1 MHTHYR
7 TLLLGI
13 VLALMYA
20 LRRRPAR
27 KAQVRLL
34 AAGLVLATVLL
45 FVNRNSS
52 DGRWFI
58 VKQAGQVFLQ
68 HWQNGA
74 GSYSTAFNHQ
84 QAQYFS
90 NQPTLHTK
98 EALLASDGFYCNNEF
113 LQLGIEQGIIPVLL
127 LLSLTGYFIHRL
139 YTSFKTKLAAA
150 AHIVIALLIP
160 FITGLFLSYPLHQPV
175 GLFVFCLLFCLLV
188 ATDRRWGRFAKA
200 GRWLAAGVICFT
212 LLLIVN
218 RQMQLRHYKNVFNEA
233 VLTANSGYTQKAIAL
248 LLPLQH
254 NRFVA
259 QNYAAL
265 LAGLYH
271 QTGQTTK
278 AIAVI
283 ESMHQRIC
291 THELHQLLGNYYL
304 ALQKPASARQ
314 HYFTCL
320 YIKPGLLQ
328 SRLNVAQFYKA
339 AGKPDSALFWA
350 NDLLRY
356 PIKVN
361 SPATE
366 AIRRQAKLLLQPG
379 TKPAGK
385 QLSE

>member
-13 VLALMYA
+13 VLALMYVYA

-34 AAGLVLATVLL
+34 AAGLVLATALL

-52 DGRWFI
+52 AGRWFI

-98 EALLASDGFYCNNEF
+98 KALLASDGFYCNNEF
-113 LQLGIEQGIIPVLL
+113 LQLGIEKGILSVLVLL
-127 LLSLTGYFIHRL
+127 ILTGYFIYRL
-139 YTSFKTKLAAA
+139 HTSFKVKSFSAPHVFL
-150 AHIVIALLIP
+150 ALLIP

-175 GLFVFCLLFCLLV
+175 GLFVFYLLFCLLI
-188 ATDRRWGRFAKA
+188 ATDCRWGRFANA
-200 GRWLAAGVICFT
+200 GRWLAAGVSCFT
-212 LLLIVN
+212 LLLIII
-218 RQMQLRHYKNVFNEA
+218 RQMQLRHYKTAFNEA
-233 VLTANSGYTQKAIAL
+233 VLTANSGYTQKAITL

-254 NRFVA
+254 NRFAA

-265 LAGLYH
+265 LSGLYH

-278 AIAVI
+278 AITVI
-283 ESMHQRIC
+283 EGMHQRVC

-304 ALQKPASARQ
+304 DMHHPASARQ

-339 AGKPDSALFWA
+339 AGQPDSALFWA
-350 NDLLRY
+350 HDLLRY
-356 PIKVN
+356 PVKINNSEAQHLKLRAAIIAECVSKIK
-361 SPATE
+361 
-366 AIRRQAKLLLQPG
+366 
-379 TKPAGK
+379 
-385 QLSE
+385 

>member
-13 VLALMYA
+13 ALALMYVYA

-34 AAGLVLATVLL
+34 AAVLVLATVLL
-45 FVNRNSS
+45 FVNRHSS
-52 DGRWFI
+52 AGRWFI
-58 VKQAGQVFLQ
+58 LKQAGQVFLQ

-74 GSYSTAFNHQ
+74 GSYSAAFNHQ

-90 NQPTLHTK
+90 QQPTLHTNK
-98 EALLASDGFYCNNEF
+98 ALLASDGFCCNNEF
-113 LQLGIEQGIIPVLL
+113 LQLGIEKGIVPVLL
-127 LLSLTGYFIHRL
+127 LLLLTAYFIHRL
-139 YTSFKTKLAAA
+139 YTSFKTKSFTA
-150 AHIVIALLIP
+150 AHIIVALLIP

-175 GLFVFCLLFCLLV
+175 SLFVFCLLFCWFI
-188 ATDRRWGRFAKA
+188 ATDYHWGRFAKA
-200 GRWLAAGVICFT
+200 GRWLAAGISCFV
-212 LLLIVN
+212 LLLVVN
-218 RQMQLRHYKNVFNEA
+218 RQIQRHRYQTAFNEA
-233 VLTANSGYTQKAIAL
+233 VLTASSGYTQKAIAL
-248 LLPLQH
+248 LLPLQ
-254 NRFVA
+254 NNECAA
-259 QNYAAL
+259 QNYAAQ

-283 ESMHQRIC
+283 ESMHQRVC

-304 ALQKPASARQ
+304 ELHKPASARQ

-339 AGKPDSALFWA
+339 TGQPDSALFWA

-356 PIKVN
+356 PVKVN
-361 SPATE
+361 SPSTE
-366 AIRRQAKLLLQPG
+366 AVRRLAKLIKNTPI
-379 TKPAGK
+379 
-385 QLSE
+385 